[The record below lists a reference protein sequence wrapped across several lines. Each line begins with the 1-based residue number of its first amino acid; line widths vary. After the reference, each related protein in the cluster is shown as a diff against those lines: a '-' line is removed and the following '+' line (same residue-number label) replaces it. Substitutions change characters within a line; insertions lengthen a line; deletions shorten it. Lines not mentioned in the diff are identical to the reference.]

1 MDYYCQT
8 EGATDGSSSEP
19 VPRQIYATYIY
30 MITLHITKHFFLLGI
45 GMYFL
50 LVKLKLYGIC

>member
-19 VPRQIYATYIY
+19 VPRQIYATY
-30 MITLHITKHFFLLGI
+30 TLLYITKHFFLLGI
-45 GMYFL
+45 GMYFI
-50 LVKLKLYGIC
+50 VHVQYY